1 MCRAIRQVR
10 INIGNRSGGK
20 RTKADRRNFGVDL
33 ISLSQHVRL
42 LRFERRKRADLLLEQ
57 RLELLGGSQAQLA
70 LVGLFA
76 CSLRSGLCLQ
86 RAAAESVDTLRTS
99 LPSTATIAKPK
110 RGRRTCHRHSA
121 ASSCARWCSDK
132 LASSV
137 LS

>member
-10 INIGNRSGGK
+10 INVGKRSGGK
-20 RTKADRRNFGVDL
+20 HTKADRRNFGVDL
-33 ISLSQHVRL
+33 ISLAQHARL

-99 LPSTATIAKPK
+99 LRWRRSLNRRADGAPATAIRPL
-110 RGRRTCHRHSA
+110 HRAHVGAPTNSPRA
-121 ASSCARWCSDK
+121 F
-132 LASSV
+132 
-137 LS
+137 